1 MTEEKRVS
9 TKNPRKAVAALGEG
23 TRLSDLAYARIFEI
37 MYERK
42 LAAGAFV
49 SQGQLV
55 ELIGVPVAPL
65 RDALRALEAEGVLTI
80 HPHAGIQFIKPGLE
94 LTRSTY
100 QFRGIVEAAAVAV
113 YAETAA
119 DADIAGLAKQH
130 RDVEVAL
137 QRDGLTPET
146 LLELERLEELL
157 HGSIVA
163 SLNNPLIN
171 TSYRRIRNYLKLL
184 RLDRKISV
192 PLALRS
198 LREHLAVLEACRKRD
213 PDTAVSAIQA
223 HFAAAL
229 QRSLG
234 LY

>member
-1 MTEEKRVS
+1 MANKI
-9 TKNPRKAVAALGEG
+9 PRKAVAALGEG

-37 MYERK
+37 LYDRK

-49 SQGQLV
+49 SQAHLV
-55 ELIGVPVAPL
+55 ELTGVPVGPL
-65 RDALRALEAEGVLTI
+65 RDALKALEAEGVLTI
-80 HPHAGIQFIKPGLE
+80 HPHTGIQFIKPGME

-100 QFRGIVEAAAVAV
+100 QFRGIIEAAAVAV
-113 YAETAA
+113 YAETAS
-119 DADIAGLAKQH
+119 DEEIQDLYVRH
-130 RDVEVAL
+130 TETMSVLE
-137 QRDGLTPET
+137 RDGLTPENLAAT
-146 LLELERLEELL
+146 ETLEELL

-163 SLNNPLIN
+163 SLNNPLID

-184 RLDRKISV
+184 RMDRKMST

-198 LREHLAVLEACRKRD
+198 LKEHLVIIEACRERSKEK
-213 PDTAVSAIQA
+213 AVAATQA

-229 QRSLG
+229 QRNLG

>member
-1 MTEEKRVS
+1 MTI
-9 TKNPRKAVAALGEG
+9 KNPRKAVAAHGEG
-23 TRLSDLAYARIFEI
+23 TRLSDLAYARVFEI
-37 MYERK
+37 VYERK
-42 LAAGAFV
+42 LPAGAFV
-49 SQGQLV
+49 SQSQLV
-55 ELIGVPVAPL
+55 ELTGVPVAPL
-65 RDALRALEAEGVLTI
+65 RDALRTLEAEGVLTI
-80 HPHAGIQFIKPGLE
+80 HPHSGIQFIKPGLE

-119 DADIAGLAKQH
+119 EADIS
-130 RDVEVAL
+130 AL
-137 QRDGLTPET
+137 LERHKGAVDALERVGLTPQNAAD
-146 LLELERLEELL
+146 LEQLEESL

-163 SLNNPLIN
+163 SLNNPLID

-184 RLDRKISV
+184 RLDRKMST

-198 LREHLAVLEACRKRD
+198 VREHIVVLEECLARD
-213 PDTAVSAIQA
+213 APAAVAAIQA

-229 QRSLG
+229 QRNLG

>member
-1 MTEEKRVS
+1 VS
-9 TKNPRKAVAALGEG
+9 SKNPRKAVAALGEG
-23 TRLSDLAYARIFEI
+23 SRLSDLAYARVFEI

-42 LAAGAFV
+42 LPAGAFV
-49 SQGQLV
+49 SQSQLV
-55 ELIGVPVAPL
+55 ELTGVPVAPL
-65 RDALRALEAEGVLTI
+65 RDALRTLEAEGVLTI
-80 HPHAGIQFIKPGLE
+80 HPHTGIQFIKPGME

-119 DADIAGLAKQH
+119 ESDIADLLH
-130 RDVEVAL
+130 RHQAVERSLEA
-137 QRDGLTPET
+137 DGLTPENAAD
-146 LLELERLEELL
+146 LEQLEESL

-163 SLNNPLIN
+163 SLNNALID

-184 RLDRKISV
+184 RLDRKMST

-198 LREHLAVLEACRKRD
+198 LREHMAVLEACMARNA
-213 PDTAVSAIQA
+213 PAAVAAIQT

-229 QRSLG
+229 QRNLG

>member
-1 MTEEKRVS
+1 VA
-9 TKNPRKAVAALGEG
+9 TKNPRKAVAQLGEG

-49 SQGQLV
+49 SQAQLV
-55 ELIGVPVAPL
+55 ELTGVPVAPL

-80 HPHAGIQFIKPGLE
+80 HPHAGIQFIKPGME

-119 DADIAGLAKQH
+119 DADIESLIKDH
-130 RDVEVAL
+130 RDVETSL
-137 QRDGLTPET
+137 QRDGLTPENMQ
-146 LLELERLEELL
+146 ELERLEEVM
-157 HGSIVA
+157 HGSVVA

-198 LREHLAVLEACRKRD
+198 LREHVAVLEACRNRD
-213 PDTAVSAIQA
+213 VETAVAAIQA